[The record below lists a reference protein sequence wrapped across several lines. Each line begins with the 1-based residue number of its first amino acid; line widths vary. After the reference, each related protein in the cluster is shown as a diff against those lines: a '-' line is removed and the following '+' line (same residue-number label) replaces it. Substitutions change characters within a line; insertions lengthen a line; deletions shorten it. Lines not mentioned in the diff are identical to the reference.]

1 MKIKLDKKYKELVS
15 RVKCKAEHELL
26 SGVVGNNALLSEV
39 MSCTNSVKETEKLIS
54 DIYFADEIEWIEP
67 RYKWRLKSE
76 KFKER
81 YVRKLIITGSIAFY
95 TIVANATAMTESE
108 LKKLLEG
115 TGLPFEAFEKVSVDE
130 D

>member
-1 MKIKLDKKYKELVS
+1 MNKIKLTLDEKYKELVS

-39 MSCTNSVKETEKLIS
+39 MSCTNSVKETEKFIS

-67 RYKWRLKSE
+67 KYKWRLKSE
-76 KFKER
+76 KFLER
-81 YVRKLIITGSIAFY
+81 YIGHGGTDDTVLFY
-95 TIVANATAMTESE
+95 YTKAASMTESE
-108 LKKLLEG
+108 LKKLLQG
-115 TGLPFEAFEKVSVDE
+115 TGLPFEAFEKVSVD